1 MHRDGPVGVKA
12 RWITLSVSIDGSR
25 DEMARTRVS
34 PKYQVVIPKE
44 VRERHG
50 LKPGQEMQVI
60 SKGNIITLIP
70 DRPLSAFRGILR
82 GMPTTGHREKKDR
95 T

>member
-1 MHRDGPVGVKA
+1 
-12 RWITLSVSIDGSR
+12 
-25 DEMARTRVS
+25 MARTRVS

-44 VRERHG
+44 IRERHG

-60 SKGNIITLIP
+60 SKGGTITLIP
-70 DRPLSAFRGILR
+70 DRPLPEFRGILK
-82 GMPTTGHREKKDR
+82 GMPAGGHREKKDR